1 MVRRFGRL
9 ALLRAFWL
17 ARRQVP
23 LFQTGK
29 GLEFE
34 FGSSNAND
42 LFVVPGT
49 GFLHQTAAFP
59 AAAMGG
65 YRPAHGF
72 SRATAGTMI
81 TPVGRDTG
89 ACSQVRC
96 SALRDRPEKG
106 SYAGQIRGSEQESRL
121 YRTCAEEREV
131 SRAEPKG

>member
-34 FGSSNAND
+34 FGSSNANVH
-42 LFVVPGT
+42 FAVPGT
-49 GFLHQTAAFP
+49 GFLPETAAFP
-59 AAAMGG
+59 AAAMAG
-65 YRPAHGF
+65 YRQAHGF
-72 SRATAGTMI
+72 SRATVGTMI

-89 ACSQVRC
+89 PCSPVLGP
-96 SALRDRPEKG
+96 AGPAGKG
-106 SYAGQIRGSEQESRL
+106 QLCWTDKGQ
-121 YRTCAEEREV
+121 
-131 SRAEPKG
+131 